1 MSNVSMKL
9 TVHAR
14 GEMATKL
21 LEAAEELGLE
31 PWVIRSQSDGFLV
44 PVEVHRHLFPSQ
56 YDEDGQ
62 PVVESDAPEQAPA
75 DDTPVT
81 EDNPQRSDPADD
93 FSDLTEAELDKL
105 TKPEGQ

>member
-1 MSNVSMKL
+1 MSNVLMKL

-31 PWVIRSQSDGFLV
+31 PGVIRSQSDGFLV

-56 YDEDGQ
+56 YDEDGE
-62 PVVESDAPEQAPA
+62 PVVESNAPE
-75 DDTPVT
+75 
-81 EDNPQRSDPADD
+81 RSDPADD
-93 FSDLTEAELDKL
+93 FSDLTDAELDKL
-105 TKPEGQ
+105 TNPENEGQ

>member
-21 LEAAEELGLE
+21 LEAAEELGLQ
-31 PWVIRSQSDGFLV
+31 PGVIRSQSDGFLV

-62 PVVESDAPEQAPA
+62 PIVESDAPEQG
-75 DDTPVT
+75 
-81 EDNPQRSDPADD
+81 DPADD
-93 FSDLTEAELDKL
+93 FGDLTDSELDEL
-105 TKPEGQ
+105 TNPDGQK